1 MTQAPAVHELIADT
15 EAAGI
20 RLWEDDGSLRF
31 RAPKGALTEERR
43 AALIGAKP
51 EIIAHLRR
59 ESEAETVRPDP
70 ERRLEPFPLTDV
82 QQAYLLGR
90 NDAFGYGGVACHG
103 YVEVSFPRLDP
114 ERVQAAWRALIA
126 RHDMLRAVIH
136 PDGHQQVL
144 AGIPGY
150 EVRVTDLRGTDPE
163 ERLAAVRE
171 EMAHTVYPAGSWP
184 LFELRISLT
193 DRGALLHASIDLL
206 IADYVSIQLLLGEL
220 HLLHENPDADLPPVP
235 VSFRDC
241 LLALRAQRESARY
254 DRDRAYWWGRM
265 DDLPP
270 APELPALD
278 QAAADAR
285 FLRWESRVEPE
296 EWARL
301 RTRAAAAGITPS
313 QAVLAAYAEVIGR
326 WSRRPRF
333 TLNLTLL
340 DRPPLHPY
348 IDQVVGDFTTLNL
361 LAVDTTPGRS
371 FAERA
376 HAVGR
381 QLFADLEHRRCGGI
395 EVIRELARRRGRDA
409 ALMPV
414 VFTSAIGLGRD
425 DAEHGTPEYGISQ
438 TPQVWIDCQ
447 VKEHRGALL
456 VNWDV
461 RAGVFPEGLVD
472 DMFAAFT
479 ALLHGLS
486 SDEAWSSE
494 DPVELPGAQAR
505 RRALVNATAAPLPDG
520 LLHEEVVAQARRTP
534 ERTAVVTGAGSI
546 TYGELLGRAAAVA
559 RALHEAGHLPG
570 EIVAVVMD
578 KGVEQVVAVL
588 GTLLAGGAYLPV
600 DTGQPAARRDRIL
613 ADASARLVLTQS
625 WHAEND
631 WIAVDTLPRAHAE
644 HDRIAGPALPPA
656 HAEEGGARRHPDDLA
671 YVIYTSGST
680 GVPKGVMISHRAAR
694 NTIDDINARFGV
706 GPDDRVLGLA
716 NLGFDLS
723 VYDIF
728 GPLAVGA
735 ALVLPDPSRRGDPAH
750 WAELA
755 AGHGVTVWNSVP
767 AQLQMLQHY
776 LDAEPGAELPAL
788 RLAMLSGDWI
798 PVALPGQIRRR
809 VPELDVISLGGA
821 TEAAIWSIYH
831 PIDGPL
837 PGWVSVPYGKPLANQ
852 TFHVLDAAM
861 RPCPDWVP
869 GELYIGG
876 SGVAM
881 GYLGDEGRTAER
893 FVRHGGERLYRTG
906 DLGRYRPDGN
916 IEFLGREDS
925 QVKIRGHR
933 IELAEV
939 ETALQAHP
947 AVAAGTVIVD
957 GDRALERRLIAF
969 AQAAQKDDGTPA
981 ERTREGGAP
990 DAGAGRGGGSDA
1002 GAGRGG
1008 VPDVVGAAEVA
1019 AVAALEGVDLARV
1032 VAVAETLDEIAL
1044 ASMAAALR
1052 TGGLFATEDGHGLE
1066 EILAAAR
1073 VAPDHHRLVRR
1084 WLAALHE
1091 RGRLDRDPDGRY
1103 RNLRGDT
1110 GVEPLWRRV
1119 ESLTEGL
1126 DYGAELIGF
1135 LRVSTTHL
1143 PELIRGEL
1151 DARELLFPEG
1161 DVGTAEGAYK
1171 DNVLS
1176 RYVNRIVRAVVG
1188 RVAEQ
1193 HTGGPLRVLEAGAGV
1208 GGTSAELIP
1217 ELAGHQV
1224 EYVFTDLS
1232 RFFLTQ
1238 AAERFA
1244 DHPWVRYGLFDI
1256 NADYRAQGYEPNSF
1270 EVILCAN
1277 VLHNSHD
1284 AAAVLARF
1292 RELLVPGGWLVFI
1305 ETTREHVQIMSSM
1318 EFLMNPHDYADVRQ
1332 GRDRTFVTR
1341 DEWLDLLRGAGART
1355 LACLPGPGDPL
1366 ASLGQCVF
1374 AARFPDDRE
1383 RIDLAEL
1390 RAFLAERLP
1399 DYMLPAHVQVVDELP
1414 LTDNGKIDRARLRT
1428 LLPSTAGESA
1438 PGGEEPRDDLER
1450 RLAAL
1455 WAQLLG
1461 LPRVYRDQDF
1471 FALGGDSLLVTRLAG
1486 RVREELA
1493 EASGFYWDS
1502 LVRQLVNQPTVAALA
1517 AHLRQARDER
1527 EQGLPRTHAG
1537 PLVRLS
1543 GDGGDG
1549 SVRVLLHDGTG
1560 TLTPYRAL
1568 VPELSG
1574 TPLLG
1579 LVINDAER
1587 YLELDPAQTV
1597 ESLAGS
1603 YARLLLKEGA
1613 ARYHI
1618 VGYCMGGL
1626 IATEVARRLTESG
1639 AVVDGLTVISSS
1651 RFPYRISDE
1660 LMLEYGF
1667 AQACGLDPARL
1678 GYPGG
1683 DLARALRA
1691 VLESSPG
1698 HVREGSLAALA
1709 GSADPGLAQIGRHFA
1724 ELATTSPPDRLA
1736 AVARALGHPPERV
1749 DLAYRVFRQSFTA
1762 VTHYDPEPYAGDI
1775 TFLRQRGVTNLVPTL
1790 QDDMTAFW
1798 QNLCLGRLTALD
1810 IEGDHFSC
1818 LSGPY
1823 AADVAKLV
1831 TEVTEVTA

>member
-1 MTQAPAVHELIADT
+1 MTQAPAVHELIADM

-43 AALIGAKP
+43 AALVGAKP

-59 ESEAETVRPDP
+59 ESEAETVRPEP
-70 ERRLEPFPLTDV
+70 ERRLDPFPLTDV
-82 QQAYLLGR
+82 QQAYLIGR

-114 ERVQAAWRALIA
+114 ERVQAAWRALIG

-144 AGIPGY
+144 AEVPGY
-150 EVRVTDLRGTDPE
+150 EVSVTDLRGTDPE

-171 EMAHTVYPAGSWP
+171 EMANTVYPAGSWP

-285 FLRWESRVEPE
+285 FRRWESRVEPAQ
-296 EWARL
+296 WARL

-348 IDQVVGDFTTLNL
+348 IDRVVGDFTTLNL
-361 LAVDTTPGRS
+361 LAVDTAPGRS

-376 HAVGR
+376 HAIGR
-381 QLFADLEHRRCGGI
+381 QLFADMEHRRCGGI
-395 EVIRELARRRGRDA
+395 EVMRELARRRGRDA

-447 VKEHRGALL
+447 VKEHRDALL

-479 ALLHGLS
+479 ALLHDLS
-486 SDEAWSSE
+486 SDETWSSAS
-494 DPVELPGAQAR
+494 PVELPGAQAR
-505 RRALVNATAAPLPDG
+505 SRALVNATAAPLPDG

-534 ERTAVVTGAGSI
+534 QRTAVVTGAGSI
-546 TYGELLGRAAAVA
+546 TYGELLDRAAGVA
-559 RALHEAGHLPG
+559 RALHEAGHRPG

-600 DTGQPAARRDRIL
+600 DTGQPPARRDRIL
-613 ADASARLVLTQS
+613 ADASVRLVLTQS

-631 WIAVDTLPRAHAE
+631 WIAVDT
-644 HDRIAGPALPPA
+644 IPPA
-656 HAEEGGARRHPDDLA
+656 RPGDGGVRRGPDDLA

-735 ALVLPDPSRRGDPAH
+735 ALVLPDPSRRGDPVH

-755 AGHGVTVWNSVP
+755 AGHGVTIWNSVP

-809 VPELDVISLGGA
+809 VPGLDVISLGGA

-831 PIDGPL
+831 PIGVEPL
-837 PGWVSVPYGKPLANQ
+837 PGWTSVPYGKPLANQ

-876 SGVAM
+876 SGVAI
-881 GYLGDEGRTAER
+881 GYFGDESRTAER

-933 IELAEV
+933 IELAEI

-969 AQAAQKDDGTPA
+969 AQAAAREDAAA
-981 ERTREGGAP
+981 ERSGG
-990 DAGAGRGGGSDA
+990 
-1002 GAGRGG
+1002 
-1008 VPDVVGAAEVA
+1008 PDVAGAAEVA

-1052 TGGLFATEDGHGLE
+1052 TGGLFTTEDGHGLE
-1066 EILAAAR
+1066 EILAAAK

-1091 RGRLDRDPDGRY
+1091 RGRLDRDPGGRY

-1119 ESLTEGL
+1119 ESLAEGL
-1126 DYGAELIGF
+1126 DYGAELIRF

-1143 PELIRGEL
+1143 PELMRGEL

-1176 RYVNRIVRAVVG
+1176 RYVNRIVRAVLG
-1188 RVAEQ
+1188 RVAEH

-1428 LLPSTAGESA
+1428 LLPSTAGEGA

-1455 WAQLLG
+1455 WAELLG

-1517 AHLRQARDER
+1517 AHLRQAREDR
-1527 EQGLPRTHAG
+1527 AQGLPRTHAS

-1543 GDGGDG
+1543 GDGGGG

-1579 LVINDAER
+1579 LVINDADR
-1587 YLELDPAQTV
+1587 YLELDPEQTV
-1597 ESLAGS
+1597 ESLAGA
-1603 YARLLLKEGA
+1603 YARLLLDEGA
-1613 ARYHI
+1613 AGYHI

-1626 IATEVARRLTESG
+1626 IATEVARRLTEGG

-1651 RFPYRISDE
+1651 RFPYRIGDE

-1683 DLARALRA
+1683 DLARALRV

-1709 GSADPGLAQIGRHFA
+1709 ASADPGLARIGRHFT
-1724 ELATTSPPDRLA
+1724 ELAATSPPDRLA

-1790 QDDMTAFW
+1790 QDDMTDFW
-1798 QNLCLGRLTALD
+1798 QNLCLGRLTVLD

-1818 LSGPY
+1818 LGGPY
-1823 AADVAKLV
+1823 AADVAKQ
-1831 TEVTEVTA
+1831 VTA

>member
-1 MTQAPAVHELIADT
+1 MTQAPAVHELIADM

-31 RAPKGALTEERR
+31 RAPKGALTDERR

-59 ESEAETVRPDP
+59 ESEAETVRPEP
-70 ERRLEPFPLTDV
+70 ERRLDPFPLTDV
-82 QQAYLLGR
+82 QQAYLIGR

-144 AGIPGY
+144 AEVPGY

-171 EMAHTVYPAGSWP
+171 EMANTVYPAGSWP

-285 FLRWESRVEPE
+285 FRRWESGVEPAQ
-296 EWARL
+296 WARL

-348 IDQVVGDFTTLNL
+348 IDRVVGDFTTLNL

-376 HAVGR
+376 HAIGR
-381 QLFADLEHRRCGGI
+381 QLFADMEHRRCGGI
-395 EVIRELARRRGRDA
+395 EVMRELARRRGRDA

-447 VKEHRGALL
+447 VKEHRDALL

-479 ALLHGLS
+479 ALLHGLA
-486 SDEAWSSE
+486 SDETWSSAS
-494 DPVELPGAQAR
+494 PVELPGEQAR
-505 RRALVNATAAPLPDG
+505 RRALVNATAALLPDG

-546 TYGELLGRAAAVA
+546 TYGELLDRAAGVA
-559 RALHEAGHLPG
+559 RALHEAGHRPG

-600 DTGQPAARRDRIL
+600 DTGQPPARRDRIL
-613 ADASARLVLTQS
+613 ADASVRLVLTQS
-625 WHAEND
+625 WHAEHG
-631 WIAVDTLPRAHAE
+631 WIAVDTLPPAR
-644 HDRIAGPALPPA
+644 ALPA
-656 HAEEGGARRHPDDLA
+656 TRTEDGGARRRPDDLA

-694 NTIDDINARFGV
+694 NTIDDINSRFGV

-716 NLGFDLS
+716 GLGFDLS

-755 AGHGVTVWNSVP
+755 AGHGVTAWNSVP

-809 VPELDVISLGGA
+809 VPGLDVISLGGA

-831 PIDGPL
+831 PIGEPL
-837 PGWVSVPYGKPLANQ
+837 PGWASVPYGRPLANQ

-969 AQAAQKDDGTPA
+969 AQAAA
-981 ERTREGGAP
+981 RE
-990 DAGAGRGGGSDA
+990 DAGAEWGG
-1002 GAGRGG
+1002 
-1008 VPDVVGAAEVA
+1008 PDVAGAAEVA

-1052 TGGLFATEDGHGLE
+1052 TGGLFTTEDGHGLE

-1091 RGRLDRDPDGRY
+1091 RGRLDRDPGDRY

-1119 ESLTEGL
+1119 ESLAEGL

-1143 PELIRGEL
+1143 PELMRGEL

-1188 RVAEQ
+1188 RVAEH

-1455 WAQLLG
+1455 WAELLG

-1493 EASGFYWDS
+1493 EASDFYWDS

-1517 AHLRQARDER
+1517 AHLRQARDDR
-1527 EQGLPRTHAG
+1527 AQGLPRTHAS

-1543 GDGGDG
+1543 GDGGGG

-1579 LVINDAER
+1579 LVINDADR

-1597 ESLAGS
+1597 ESLAGA
-1603 YARLLLKEGA
+1603 YARLLLDEGA
-1613 ARYHI
+1613 AGYHI

-1626 IATEVARRLTESG
+1626 IATEVARRLTEGG

-1651 RFPYRISDE
+1651 RFPYRIGDE

-1683 DLARALRA
+1683 DLARALRV

-1709 GSADPGLAQIGRHFA
+1709 GSADPGLARIGRHFT
-1724 ELATTSPPDRLA
+1724 ELAATSPPDRLA

-1790 QDDMTAFW
+1790 QDDMTDFW
-1798 QNLCLGRLTALD
+1798 QNLCLGRLTVLD

-1823 AADVAKLV
+1823 AADVAKQ
-1831 TEVTEVTA
+1831 VTA